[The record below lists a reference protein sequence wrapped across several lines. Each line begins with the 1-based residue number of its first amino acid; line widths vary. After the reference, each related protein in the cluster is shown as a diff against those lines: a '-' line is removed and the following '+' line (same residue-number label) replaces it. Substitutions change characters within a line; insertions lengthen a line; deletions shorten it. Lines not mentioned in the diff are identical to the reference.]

1 MANGGADASQGEGWW
16 QASDGKWY
24 PPQTASPSIP
34 PPPPPQTP
42 SSPPVEDDG
51 GDGSDKPPFWRRR
64 WVLITGG
71 ILIVLIIITGLTDTS
86 GDDES
91 DTALE
96 LAAAEDEP
104 DESPATPTETTAT
117 TSESR
122 AATTTEAPLVG
133 ESSLDSPIQLGA
145 VVQAGSWRLRV
156 SAITPDG
163 TDEVMEENQFND
175 PPPEG
180 NQFFIA
186 SLEATYTGT
195 ESSTFS
201 GDMTLKSVG
210 DSRVAYEGIDAY
222 CGVIPDNIDDSGET
236 FPGGT
241 ITGNVCWSIQSTD
254 AASLVMI
261 VEESFNFDDTRAFLS
276 LDPTATPINETTS
289 LEEGRES
296 GFESA
301 VAIGESATVGGWE
314 LKVVA
319 ITPDG
324 TDEVMEENQ
333 FNDPP
338 PEGNQFFIAS
348 LEATYTGTESST
360 FRGDMTLKSVGDSRV
375 AYEGFDA
382 YCGVIPDNIRRLWR
396 DFSWRH
402 HHGQCLLEYPING
415 RRFAGHDRRGVIQPR
430 RRHSRVLRPRSNR
443 YSDQRDHLFGRGSRI
458 WV

>member
-71 ILIVLIIITGLTDTS
+71 ILIVLIVITALTDTS

-91 DTALE
+91 DTVLE

-195 ESSTFS
+195 ESSTFW

-210 DSRVAYEGIDAY
+210 DSRVAYEAY
-222 CGVIPDNIDDSGET
+222 EASCGVIPDNINDSGET

-261 VEESFNFDDTRAFLS
+261 VEESFNFDDDTRAFLS

-301 VAIGESATVGGWE
+301 VAIGESATVGSWE

-360 FRGDMTLKSVGDSRV
+360 FWGDMTLKSVGDSRV
-375 AYEGFDA
+375 AYEA
-382 YCGVIPDNIRRLWR
+382 YEASCGVIPDNIN
-396 DFSWRH
+396 DSGETFP
-402 HHGQCLLEYPING
+402 GGTITGKCLLEYPING
-415 RRFAGHDRRGVIQPR
+415 RRFAGHDR
-430 RRHSRVLRPRSNR
+430 
-443 YSDQRDHLFGRGSRI
+443 
-458 WV
+458 